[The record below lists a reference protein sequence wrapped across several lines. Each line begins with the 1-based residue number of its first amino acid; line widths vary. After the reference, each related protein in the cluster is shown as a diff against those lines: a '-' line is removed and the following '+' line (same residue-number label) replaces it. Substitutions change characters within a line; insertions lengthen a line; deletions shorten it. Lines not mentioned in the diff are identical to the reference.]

1 MTPNPFFGNRIPKKV
16 PISIK
21 EDFNPFKQSKVVS
34 AKDVRMYPL
43 HFFLF
48 CYFVLM
54 GCTLL
59 DQDWPYTGTRYMAG
73 FAPRSQP
80 QQRQPQSSPH
90 MVPHGPPPIP
100 PPPAEYQEDP
110 AAQAARGYMYA
121 YQPYAYPGQMIP
133 GMPPPPPGY
142 MPGPYMQPMPYP
154 MPPPG
159 GTFEMNL
166 PCKES

>member
-1 MTPNPFFGNRIPKKV
+1 
-16 PISIK
+16 
-21 EDFNPFKQSKVVS
+21 
-34 AKDVRMYPL
+34 MYPL

-48 CYFVLM
+48 CYFVLTI
-54 GCTLL
+54 CVLL
-59 DQDWPYTGTRYMAG
+59 DQDWPYTGTRYMTG

-159 GTFEMNL
+159 GTSKINYFMKFKL
-166 PCKES
+166 IFFGFFSKIAMYPGAPMGQMPRKYTVSLDLRLRF